1 MAKKENKETK
11 PDALETA
18 IKAYL
23 DKRAAE
29 DQLFAA
35 SYAKEKKS
43 IKECCTYIRGE
54 AKKLSSGNVAV
65 VDDATVYGWAV
76 HYYDE
81 DNIKV
86 DGTTPAKVATP
97 KSKTNGGD
105 TPRTGIKKSE
115 DKNQKEPEKPK
126 VGDQLS
132 LFDFI

>member
-11 PDALETA
+11 PDALEIA
-18 IKAYL
+18 IMAYL

-43 IKECCTYIRGE
+43 IKECCEYIRGE
-54 AKKLSSGNVAV
+54 AKKLSTGNVAV

-86 DGTTPAKVATP
+86 NGATPAKVSTP
-97 KSKTNGGD
+97 KAKTSGGD
-105 TPRTGIKKSE
+105 TPRTGIKNTE
-115 DKNQKEPEKPK
+115 AERPKESEKPK

>member
-1 MAKKENKETK
+1 MAKKENKEIK
-11 PDALETA
+11 PDALEMA
-18 IKAYL
+18 IRAYL

-29 DQLFAA
+29 DPLFAA

-43 IKECCTYIRGE
+43 IKECCAYIRGE
-54 AKKLSSGNVAV
+54 ARKISTGNVAV

-81 DNIKV
+81 DSIKV
-86 DGTTPAKVATP
+86 EGHTPAKVATP
-97 KSKTNGGD
+97 KAEKQGD
-105 TPRTGIKKSE
+105 TPRTGIKKTDAE
-115 DKNQKEPEKPK
+115 RLKEPEKPK